1 MQTSYITSIIQ
12 LVLQPGARIMR
23 ICTPDAVNRRTAIF
37 AVAAATAWHGA
48 SEPVAASLPA
58 ALALPLSWTGLWSVQ
73 RSIVS
78 VSGSEELAEK
88 SWRLLGGSGPFAEGR
103 HESYQTRFIQQKRS
117 GLLAEAAASFDWAYD
132 VSSRAGLA
140 ESSLDWDGVRL
151 RYLRGELVLLE
162 REIYPPGASF
172 GATEL
177 LADRPL
183 PADGLLQPTLRVSR
197 SFRIDQE
204 GVIRAREVVKTF
216 DASATSS
223 ASADL
228 GSTSCTRSSLT
239 MREISRPFGD
249 SVRREMAYPENQGG
263 YRGIF

>member
-1 MQTSYITSIIQ
+1 
-12 LVLQPGARIMR
+12 VLLISELWNYCPNAK
-23 ICTPDAVNRRTAIF
+23 AV
-37 AVAAATAWHGA
+37 
-48 SEPVAASLPA
+48 SL
-58 ALALPLSWTGLWSVQ
+58 L
-73 RSIVS
+73 
-78 VSGSEELAEK
+78 
-88 SWRLLGGSGPFAEGR
+88 
-103 HESYQTRFIQQKRS
+103 TRFIQQKRS
-117 GLLAEAAASFDWAYD
+117 GLLAEAAASFDWAFD